1 MAFFETN
8 FTLALERLPTRLALG
23 QVERR
28 ILRRKLGVGGLEPG
42 VELGPEGLGFTGLA
56 PGQIMFLRRIL
67 GQVVQF
73 VTTVL
78 VVIDELPVGLCDG
91 SANTAADRLLPRP

>member
-8 FTLALERLPTRLALG
+8 FALGLERLPARLALG

-56 PGQIMFLRRIL
+56 LGQVVLLRRIL

-78 VVIDELPVGLCDG
+78 VVID
-91 SANTAADRLLPRP
+91 